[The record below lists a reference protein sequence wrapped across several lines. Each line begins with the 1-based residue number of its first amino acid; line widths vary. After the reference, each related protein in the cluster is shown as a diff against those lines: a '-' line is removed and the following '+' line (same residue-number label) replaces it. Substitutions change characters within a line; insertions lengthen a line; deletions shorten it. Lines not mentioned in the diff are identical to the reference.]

1 MRRLIYLIVLAATLP
16 TAAAPKF
23 WGALTPGTHPVGF
36 RVMTGE
42 SIPGSAGWNPRPI
55 EIAVWYPAI
64 ADAKHAPMTF
74 GDYFA
79 LAADLKRRSER
90 VAIAITGDRAGITA
104 ETEAEI
110 LASPMAAL
118 RDAEPQSRAFPV
130 VMWSARYG
138 TAAAQAVLSEFLAS
152 HGYVVAAARP
162 KEAQE
167 KLPFELKTAEEKL
180 EELDAQSDDLRGA
193 LRAVRELAVADDFRT
208 ALVAWSYSGES
219 AWRLAQADARID
231 LVIGLDTNVHANWV
245 YHQRVDRVPLRFPF
259 VSFDKNT
266 PELKGLAH
274 GNFNALEGM
283 IPAVMGIDRVQ
294 KWSMSGPA
302 AKSGYERLAVHVREA
317 LDRTFAQPRAAG
329 FTTME
334 LTAADGAKVTA
345 DLYRSASPRGC
356 VALFHQSG
364 SSRGEFRTI
373 APELVRLGYTALAV
387 DVRWGNRDRWND
399 VVNETA
405 ARHGTPEIM
414 RLGLREKAQQIRAGS
429 MHDLD
434 AAVDWLREN
443 GCAKPVV
450 WGSSIHANGVF
461 ELAARRPDVIG
472 GVIDASPGEYNKEQ
486 PDRMKGIVARIATP
500 SLVLWGRTE
509 RDLSKPI
516 FDALPNGAKWSYE
529 SSGRHGDAIVF
540 EDVAAWPAIERFL
553 YSMDST
559 RLPKK

>member
-1 MRRLIYLIVLAATLP
+1 MRSLIFLNLFLATFP
-16 TAAAPKF
+16 MAAAPKF
-23 WGALTPGTHPVGF
+23 WGALAPGAHRVGF
-36 RVMTGE
+36 RVIAGE
-42 SIPGSAGWNPRPI
+42 SLPGSAGWNPRPI
-55 EIAVWYPAI
+55 EIAVWYPASE
-64 ADAKHAPMTF
+64 DAKGAPMTF
-74 GDYFA
+74 GDTFA
-79 LAADLKRRSER
+79 LAADLKRRSET

-104 ETEAEI
+104 ETEAAI
-110 LASPMAAL
+110 LASPMAAF
-118 RDAEPQSRAFPV
+118 RDAEPQPGSFPV

-138 TAAAQAVLSEFLAS
+138 TVAAQAVLSEYLAS

-162 KEAQE
+162 KEAHE
-167 KLPFELKTAEEKL
+167 RLPFELKTVEEKL
-180 EELDAQSDDLRGA
+180 EELDAQTDDLRGA
-193 LRAVRELAVADDFRT
+193 LRAVRELPVADDVRT
-208 ALVAWSYSGES
+208 ALVAWSYAGES

-245 YHQRVDRVPLRFPF
+245 YQQRLDRVPLRFPF
-259 VSFDKNT
+259 VSFDRTT

-302 AKSGYERLAVHVREA
+302 AQRGYETLAVRVREA
-317 LDRTFAQPRAAG
+317 LEKNFAKQRPAA
-329 FTTME
+329 FTTIE

-345 DLYRSASPRGC
+345 DVYRAASPRGC

-405 ARHGTPEIM
+405 ARHDTPEIM
-414 RLGLREKAQQIRAGS
+414 RLGLREKAQQIRAAS

-434 AAVDWLREN
+434 AAVDWLRAN
-443 GCAKPVV
+443 DCVKPVV

-486 PDRMKGIVARIATP
+486 PDRMKGIVAKIATP

-516 FDALPNGAKWSYE
+516 FDALPKGANWSYE

-540 EDVAAWPAIERFL
+540 EDAAAWRVIGEFL
-553 YSMDST
+553 G
-559 RLPKK
+559 RLQLQ